1 MADFDLWENYTRKQ
15 IAARW
20 GYRGEAAIERGVVTP
35 QGTGKIWL
43 FVTREKQRSLT
54 QYNDS
59 IYDNVLLWEGERK
72 HRTDQRIV
80 NTRETGEQIFLFF
93 RSKHHQ
99 EFIYFGRIR
108 LLNYEINTETPS
120 HFAFE
125 IEALSPQIESRA
137 NEMESLSIADTG
149 PTDRLALRTERV
161 GQHKWRRQLLRLWDQ
176 SCSVTSLQKERLLRA
191 SHIKPWQHSSDKDRL
206 HQHNGLILNPSLDCL
221 FDCGFITFRHDGGHI
236 EISGV
241 LSERDRKILNIR
253 EDMALRKTLPEH
265 KEYLGYHN
273 DCVFEKW
280 MKADKLQQTLSL

>member
-1 MADFDLWENYTRKQ
+1 MTDFDLWGNYTRKQ

-20 GYRGEAAIERGVVTP
+20 GYDGEEAIWRGVVTP
-35 QGTGKIWL
+35 RGTQQIWL
-43 FVTREKQRSLT
+43 FVTREKQTSLT

-59 IYDNVLLWEGERK
+59 IYDNVLLWESEKRHGN
-72 HRTDQRIV
+72 DQRIV
-80 NTRETGEQIFLFF
+80 NTLATGEKMFLFF

-108 LLNYEINTETPS
+108 LLNYKLNAERPS

-125 IEALSPQIESRA
+125 IEALTPQSENRT
-137 NEMESLSIADTG
+137 DTTAPSAVIDPG
-149 PTDRLALRTERV
+149 PTDRIALRKERV
-161 GQHKWRRQLLRLWDQ
+161 GQTKWRHQLLQLWDQ
-176 SCSVTSLQKERLLRA
+176 TCSVTSLQKERLLRA
-191 SHIKPWQHSSDKDRL
+191 SHIKPWQHSSNKDRL

-236 EISGV
+236 EISDV
-241 LSERDRKILNIR
+241 LSERDRKILNIH

-280 MKADKLQQTLSL
+280 MKADKLQQTFSL